1 MRFMAA
7 RHRSFPGAHRLK
19 GYTMIGLLIA
29 SPLVA
34 YGILIDERSSEAAV
48 LQQQQD
54 LAELDDLMGYGGLIH
69 NFKNWVLR
77 PGEPRYRDDATR
89 QANEAIAVLNRL
101 DHHLNGETIE
111 MDDAF
116 ATIREY
122 QTNIDR
128 VTELHQQGW
137 DIEAIDAEVRVD
149 DAAALA
155 TIDALQALISAS
167 IVERRAHLRQEQ
179 QMFWLLVVST
189 ATSIALLDYSRRRA
203 SNTRLLEAARHTS
216 DMESFTRIAAHDL
229 KAPLNQISS
238 LVDFIREDVGEAEL
252 SPELE
257 HHLTRIDE
265 RIVRLN
271 ARIVGVFEYLRAGDS
286 NEPMVS
292 VDLRQLIDDVSAA
305 LLADDVQVVIDP
317 SVGVVTGRPAELET
331 VVGNLLSNAVKH
343 HPDHSPAI
351 KIKLENDDHGPVL
364 HVIDDGPGF
373 TLDRRQSVFEMY
385 STLDQLADPLSGVG
399 LAMVRRIVNSWGG
412 EITIADVVPHGA
424 DVMVRLPAN

>member
-1 MRFMAA
+1 
-7 RHRSFPGAHRLK
+7 
-19 GYTMIGLLIA
+19 
-29 SPLVA
+29 
-34 YGILIDERSSEAAV
+34 
-48 LQQQQD
+48 
-54 LAELDDLMGYGGLIH
+54 MGYGGLIH

-128 VTELHQQGW
+128 GPNSTN
-137 DIEAIDAEVRVD
+137 RVGTSRRSTPRFAD

-424 DVMVRLPAN
+424 DVMVRLLQTDKHFALSLVLCTGIATSS